1 MGIHMCLDMNTCQGL
16 LKEWLKL
23 NKWLAVTLTSI
34 IISGNSDSYT
44 FGLQRT
50 IVKYFCAWCHDI
62 CARILYINRG
72 KSHTHTQ
79 YELQPSPNEES
90 CSLLFEADTAHI
102 RQPHH
107 G

>member
-1 MGIHMCLDMNTCQGL
+1 MGIHICLDMNTCQGL

-50 IVKYFCAWCHDI
+50 SKVFLCMVPWYMC
-62 CARILYINRG
+62 
-72 KSHTHTQ
+72 
-79 YELQPSPNEES
+79 
-90 CSLLFEADTAHI
+90 
-102 RQPHH
+102 
-107 G
+107 

>member
-34 IISGNSDSYT
+34 IISGSSDSYT

-50 IVKYFCAWCHDI
+50 SKVLWHGAMIYVLGF
-62 CARILYINRG
+62 
-72 KSHTHTQ
+72 
-79 YELQPSPNEES
+79 SP
-90 CSLLFEADTAHI
+90 
-102 RQPHH
+102 
-107 G
+107 